1 MVRLVEITSLLKGK
15 RASLRSVHVSNWL
28 FVDCVFRLYRRNGH
42 FSKDILLQKAYGAV
56 PTNQTALLA
65 KDGKETCADQLQFCI
80 TSIVLRREKAFRK
93 ELKTTSSKSVLVER
107 SHVGSLL
114 VMCRCYQKLPKVKQH
129 EVRNDKQQK
138 DVSLN
143 GELAKQVT
151 TQHAYI
157 DRLRVNNNN

>member
-1 MVRLVEITSLLKGK
+1 MHISWGRSCGEACGNNITIKGQTYFIEKCARLQL
-15 RASLRSVHVSNWL
+15 AFCWL
-28 FVDCVFRLYRRNGH
+28 CFQIIQEKWPF
-42 FSKDILLQKAYGAV
+42 FAV
-56 PTNQTALLA
+56 PTNQTALFA

-80 TSIVLRREKAFRK
+80 TSIVLRREKAFRE
-93 ELKTTSSKSVLVER
+93 ELKITSSNSVLVER

-114 VMCRCYQKLPKVKQH
+114 VMCRCYQKLPKVKLH

-138 DVSLN
+138 DLSLN